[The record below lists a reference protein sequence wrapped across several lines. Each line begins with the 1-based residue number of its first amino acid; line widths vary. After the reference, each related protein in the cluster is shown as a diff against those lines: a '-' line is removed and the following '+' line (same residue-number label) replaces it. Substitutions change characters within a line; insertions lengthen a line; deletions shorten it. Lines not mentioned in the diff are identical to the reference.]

1 MFYVGLLG
9 KQNHDASQLSHGSE
23 THVCWLLTPMVRYA
37 VSASMHRRRGEV
49 AMGKRT
55 VVKRDL
61 GEIPML
67 TMDDASVS
75 GLLDEI
81 SANLGTNSDIFGLP
95 KHSKGRLK
103 PVVDIASPTKSDCL

>member
-1 MFYVGLLG
+1 
-9 KQNHDASQLSHGSE
+9 
-23 THVCWLLTPMVRYA
+23 
-37 VSASMHRRRGEV
+37 
-49 AMGKRT
+49 MGKRT